1 MDSSDIFQLV
11 ALFILL
17 ALSAFFSSS
26 ETALTTCNKIRLRS
40 LADEGDKRALR
51 VLKITEKQGKMLSA
65 ILIGNNIVNISASS
79 IATLLATKFF
89 GSAGAGIATGLLTLL
104 VLIFGEIS
112 PKTIATI
119 KAEELS
125 LTVAP
130 IISGLMTVLT
140 PVIFIVNALA
150 NGFMRLIGIDPNK
163 KDALITEEELRTL
176 VDVSHEEGVIEK
188 DEKKMINNVVDFG
201 DARAKDIMIPRADM
215 SMIDVNADYEE
226 ILGLF
231 REERFTRFPVYED
244 DKDNVI
250 GIINMKDLLLASD
263 PTSFHIRDYM
273 RKASYTY
280 ENKPLSELLTEMR
293 ENFVN
298 IIIVLNE
305 YGGAEGLITME
316 DLLEEIVGEIRDEYD
331 EDEKGLIKKVSDGEY
346 LVPGGMKLDDINDA
360 LELSLSSE
368 EYDSI
373 GGLIMESLDRLPRV
387 GDEAHTCE
395 ESISLKVELMTK
407 NRIETV
413 RLKILQLS

>member
-1 MDSSDIFQLV
+1 
-11 ALFILL
+11 
-17 ALSAFFSSS
+17 
-26 ETALTTCNKIRLRS
+26 
-40 LADEGDKRALR
+40 
-51 VLKITEKQGKMLSA
+51 MLSA

-89 GSAGAGIATGLLTLL
+89 GSAGAGIATGVLTLL

-130 IISGLMTVLT
+130 IISGLMTILT

-150 NGFMRLIGIDPNK
+150 NGFMRLIGIDPNR

-215 SMIDVNADYEE
+215 SMIDVDAEYEE
-226 ILGLF
+226 ILELF

-250 GIINMKDLLLASD
+250 GIINMKDLLLVSD
-263 PTSFHIRDYM
+263 PANFHIRDYM

-280 ENKPLSELLTEMR
+280 ESKPLSELLTEMR

-331 EDEKGLIKKVSDGEY
+331 EDEKGLIKKISDGEY

-360 LELSLSSE
+360 LELSLNSE

-387 GDEAHTCE
+387 GDEALTCE
-395 ESISLKVELMTK
+395 GSISLKVELMTK

-413 RLKILQLS
+413 KLKILQ